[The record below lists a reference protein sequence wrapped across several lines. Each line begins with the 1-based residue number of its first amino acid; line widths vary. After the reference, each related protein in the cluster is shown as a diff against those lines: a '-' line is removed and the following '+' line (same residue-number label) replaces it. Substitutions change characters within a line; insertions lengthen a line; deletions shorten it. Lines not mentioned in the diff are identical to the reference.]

1 MKIKAIF
8 FDMGGVLLPLFPER
22 CMEAYRQLAGFRDI
36 ADYLDPCHQHG
47 IFLDIEAASA
57 MAEHLEVTLTARNR
71 LCKLGKCV
79 SYTIVGVRLR
89 FERIKA

>member
-1 MKIKAIF
+1 
-8 FDMGGVLLPLFPER
+8 
-22 CMEAYRQLAGFRDI
+22 MEK
-36 ADYLDPCHQHG
+36 PHT

>member
-1 MKIKAIF
+1 
-8 FDMGGVLLPLFPER
+8 
-22 CMEAYRQLAGFRDI
+22 LAGVRLT
-36 ADYLDPCHQHG
+36 ALMEKPHT

-57 MAEHLEVTLTARNR
+57 MAEHLEVILTARNR